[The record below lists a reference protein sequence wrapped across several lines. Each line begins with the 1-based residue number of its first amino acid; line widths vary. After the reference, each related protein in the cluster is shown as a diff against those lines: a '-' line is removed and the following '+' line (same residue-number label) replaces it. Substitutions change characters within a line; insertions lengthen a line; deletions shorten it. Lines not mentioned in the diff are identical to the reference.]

1 MTHVMFNFIIFITDH
16 KHIIHTNSENEER
29 KYLGTN
35 QLMCTIMTTYH
46 VLTWVVV
53 MLKDTP
59 QAAVNPKAAA
69 EASATNSKPTY
80 MMKNIQY

>member
-1 MTHVMFNFIIFITDH
+1 
-16 KHIIHTNSENEER
+16 
-29 KYLGTN
+29 
-35 QLMCTIMTTYH
+35 
-46 VLTWVVV
+46 

-80 MMKNIQY
+80 MMKRHTVLIRNT